1 MNFRMLLNIIE
12 CKKIIFLIMFFTIN
26 KVISSEFNYDMQ
38 GIGTASTKTMILS
51 NNSKYLLYEN
61 NIGWTDSLGNYGK
74 SFCFGRIK
82 ILNSIAEKFNLIC
95 ESTDQNGNK
104 SWSEF
109 SRADTNMDAG
119 AGKSKYIDGT
129 GIYEDFIGS
138 ECIFSTKYL
147 EDNLFFKTKCKVEPE
162 VIEKIVGK

>member
-1 MNFRMLLNIIE
+1 MKYFYNILFVVILSKSLLA
-12 CKKIIFLIMFFTIN
+12 
-26 KVISSEFNYDMQ
+26 SDYNYNME
-38 GIGTASTKTMILS
+38 GIGNSTTKTMTL
-51 NNSKYLLYEN
+51 NNGSKFLLYEN
-61 NIGWTDSLGNYGK
+61 NIGWTDNLGNYGK

-82 ILNSIAEKFNLIC
+82 IIDKYCFEISFNFVSRQIRMEIKC
-95 ESTDQNGNK
+95 
-104 SWSEF
+104 WSEF

-147 EDNLFFKTKCKVEPE
+147 EDNLFLKLSAK
-162 VIEKIVGK
+162 

>member
-1 MNFRMLLNIIE
+1 MKYFYNILFVVLVSKSLLA
-12 CKKIIFLIMFFTIN
+12 
-26 KVISSEFNYDMQ
+26 SNYNYNME
-38 GIGTASTKTMILS
+38 GIGTSTSKTMTL
-51 NNSKYLLYEN
+51 NNGTKFLLYEN
-61 NIGWTDSLGNYGK
+61 NIGWTDNLGNYGK

-82 ILNSIAEKFNLIC
+82 IIDSIASKFHLIC

-109 SRADTNMDAG
+109 SRSDTNMDAG

-129 GIYEDFIGS
+129 GIYKGFIGA

-147 EDNLFFKTKCKVEPE
+147 EDNLFFKTKCKVENK
-162 VIEKIVGK
+162 VIEKIAGK

>member
-1 MNFRMLLNIIE
+1 ME
-12 CKKIIFLIMFFTIN
+12 
-26 KVISSEFNYDMQ
+26 
-38 GIGTASTKTMILS
+38 GIGTSTTKTMTL
-51 NNSKYLLYEN
+51 NNGTKFLLYEN
-61 NIGWTDSLGNYGK
+61 NIGWTDNLGNYGK

-82 ILNSIAEKFNLIC
+82 IIEGIASKFHLIC

-129 GIYEDFIGS
+129 GIYKGFIEDFIGS
-138 ECIFSTKYL
+138 RIFSI
-147 EDNLFFKTKCKVEPE
+147 FF
-162 VIEKIVGK
+162 

>member
-1 MNFRMLLNIIE
+1 MKYFYNILFVIIVSKSLLA
-12 CKKIIFLIMFFTIN
+12 
-26 KVISSEFNYDMQ
+26 SDYNYNME
-38 GIGTASTKTMILS
+38 GIGTSTSKTMTL
-51 NNSKYLLYEN
+51 NNGTKFLLYEN
-61 NIGWTDSLGNYGK
+61 NIGWTDNLGNYGK

-82 ILNSIAEKFNLIC
+82 IIDSIAEKFHLIC

-109 SRADTNMDAG
+109 SRSDTNMDAG

-129 GIYEDFIGS
+129 GIYKGFIGA

-147 EDNLFFKTKCKVEPE
+147 EDNLFFKTKCKVESE
-162 VIEKIVGK
+162 VIEKIAGK

>member
-1 MNFRMLLNIIE
+1 MKYFYNILFVLLVS
-12 CKKIIFLIMFFTIN
+12 KSLLA
-26 KVISSEFNYDMQ
+26 SDYNYNME
-38 GIGTASTKTMILS
+38 GIGTSTTKTMTL
-51 NNSKYLLYEN
+51 NNGTKFLLYEN
-61 NIGWTDSLGNYGK
+61 NIGWTDNLGNYGK

-82 ILNSIAEKFNLIC
+82 IIEGIASKFHLFVSRQI
-95 ESTDQNGNK
+95 NGNK

-147 EDNLFFKTKCKVEPE
+147 EHNLFLKLSVK
-162 VIEKIVGK
+162 

>member
-1 MNFRMLLNIIE
+1 MKYFYNILAFIIVTTNLLA
-12 CKKIIFLIMFFTIN
+12 
-26 KVISSEFNYDMQ
+26 SDYNYKME
-38 GIGTASTKTMILS
+38 GIGTSESKTMNLT
-51 NNSKYLLYEN
+51 NGTKFLLYEN
-61 NIGWTDSLGNYGK
+61 KIGWTDNLGNYGK

-109 SRADTNMDAG
+109 SRADTSMDAG
-119 AGKSKYIDGT
+119 AGKSRYIDGT
-129 GIYEDFIGS
+129 GIYKGFIGA

-147 EDNLFFKTKCKVEPE
+147 DDNLFFKTKCKVDSE
-162 VIEKIVGK
+162 VIEKIAGK